1 MDMEIVFAG
10 GKKVDAV
17 YKGFTVKTDQSES
30 SGGRGSAPQP
40 FDLFLASIGT
50 CAGIYVLSYCQNHK
64 IDADRI
70 KLILRTETDR
80 TAKLLSKVEI
90 EIQLP
95 LGFEERYKSALIKS
109 AELCSVK
116 RQFHDPPAFD
126 IFTTTQ
132 KSNRPDKQ

>member
-50 CAGIYVLSYCQNHK
+50 CAGIYVLSYCQNHR

-70 KLILRTETDR
+70 KLQGRDR
-80 TAKLLSKVEI
+80 DST
-90 EIQLP
+90 P
-95 LGFEERYKSALIKS
+95 TGF
-109 AELCSVK
+109 
-116 RQFHDPPAFD
+116 
-126 IFTTTQ
+126 
-132 KSNRPDKQ
+132 